1 MTSFRFWCRKPAGSH
16 SSSAQTKA
24 QHKELPQKSSTKIGF
39 YIHLAVYSAVN
50 AILIVINLSTSSEYM
65 WFIWPLIGWGIGVI
79 FHGLGVFLFSG
90 SSQFKEKMVQKE
102 LEKQK
107 K

>member
-1 MTSFRFWCRKPAGSH
+1 MEKKMVN
-16 SSSAQTKA
+16 QENYEKA
-24 QHKELPQKSSTKIGF
+24 KKRVNTKIGF

-65 WFIWPLIGWGIGVI
+65 WFIWPLLGWGIGVI
-79 FHGLGVFLFSG
+79 FHGLGVFVFSG